1 MLKKD
6 EQMKTEERS
15 QLRGCE
21 RTGERLEKKV
31 GMSHRKN
38 IKKGRGESKR
48 AGRKRRQLPE

>member
-1 MLKKD
+1 
-6 EQMKTEERS
+6 MKTEERS